1 MLVQQKVEVMSLFLM
16 AMGVRYTIKIQAR
29 VGEYLK
35 TLEARNTRITMLI
48 YCYLVRYLPT
58 QRLSIGRL
66 GARAGDTV
74 NFRLH

>member
-35 TLEARNTRITMLI
+35 TLEARNTKDNNANL
-48 YCYLVRYLPT
+48 LLP
-58 QRLSIGRL
+58 G
-66 GARAGDTV
+66 
-74 NFRLH
+74 